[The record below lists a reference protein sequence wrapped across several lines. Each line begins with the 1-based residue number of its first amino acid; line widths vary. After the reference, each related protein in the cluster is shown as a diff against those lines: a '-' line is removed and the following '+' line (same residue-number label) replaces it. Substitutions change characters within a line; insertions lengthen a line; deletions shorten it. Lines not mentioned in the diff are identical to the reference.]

1 MSNKS
6 CTQCR
11 GRGYVTRWGPAPNY
25 EAILEPCE
33 CESESSG
40 MIVAYIVVALF
51 SILSWEI
58 LKWIAVSVWEAI

>member
-1 MSNKS
+1 
-6 CTQCR
+6 
-11 GRGYVTRWGPAPNY
+11 
-25 EAILEPCE
+25 
-33 CESESSG
+33 